1 MTEHPPD
8 AWTERIKAVGV
19 IVDQLFRYLGPLLT
33 ALVLYYQSQ
42 AGKVA
47 EEKAAEIKTELKAAK
62 VKTDA
67 SIAAIASKADVLVV
81 QGDAGNKSWLAF
93 ETKDPA
99 DKDRATQAVVNA
111 ERLTENMPP
120 VGKIP

>member
-1 MTEHPPD
+1 MNEHAPD

-42 AGKVA
+42 AGKAVV
-47 EEKAAEIKTELKAAK
+47 EKAAEIKTELTAAK
-62 VKTDA
+62 TATDA
-67 SIAAIASKADVLVV
+67 TLHSIATKQDVLVV

-99 DKDRATQAVVNA
+99 DKDAAAKAVVNA

-120 VGKIP
+120 VTPKP